1 MYRVIVADDEPI
13 ALEHISSI
21 IEKKCPQ
28 YEVAATAENGK
39 EALGKVAQLRPDL
52 LITDIK
58 MPLMSGIELA
68 SEIHEKYPDTHT
80 LIVSGYSDFEY
91 ARSAMQSGV
100 CDYIL
105 KPVIPSAMAKSMEQ
119 IARKIGR
126 NQYEKRSR
134 IIQELCRD
142 KDCDP
147 ETIRQFFTYENYYC
161 AIIRRNGLPR
171 RFVAGSAMET
181 FSEVGESYT
190 VYGRDEMEQLYII
203 PEVLLNGKKISAYII
218 GLSQKMHVDT
228 DYMTIVYDRET
239 CTREELQKHI
249 KRLYRTLDAV
259 SVVGMDQMIGLDG
272 SSEEAEIQYDHKAIR
287 EVMNNFEY
295 LLKNQRVGQLKNEI
309 KRLYLQW
316 SYEKKPQMWMEYV
329 TRQILFL
336 LRKYE
341 ESLQPVS
348 ECEHMLEDAFFYA
361 TTSDELLGSLFD
373 ILFQYIRTTPA
384 NAKVDSPEFVDSI
397 EQYIKNHLSE
407 NLSLKNISREF
418 GISQTYMGKL
428 IRKYRDDSFSH
439 YLTKVRMGK
448 ATSLM
453 RENPELYIKD
463 IAEMVG
469 YSDQLYFSRIFRS
482 YMGMCPSDYMEGIDG
497 A

>member
-1 MYRVIVADDEPI
+1 MYRVIIADDEPTAI
-13 ALEHISSI
+13 EHICSI

-28 YEVAATAENGK
+28 YEVAGTAENGK
-39 EALGKVAQLRPDL
+39 EALEKVRDLHPDL

-105 KPVIPSAMAKSMEQ
+105 KPVIPSAMAKSLEQ
-119 IARKIGR
+119 IARRISR
-126 NQYEKRSR
+126 NQYEQRSR

-142 KDCDP
+142 KECDP
-147 ETIRQFFTYENYYC
+147 ELIRRFFSYDSYYC

-171 RFVAGSAMET
+171 RFVAGRAMET
-181 FSEVGESYT
+181 FSEVNEAYT

-203 PEVLLNGKKISAYII
+203 PQVLLNGKNISAYII
-218 GLSQKMHVDT
+218 SLSQKMHVDT

-239 CTREELQKHI
+239 CATQELRAHI
-249 KRLYRTLDAV
+249 KRLYHTLDAV

-272 SSEEAEIQYDHKAIR
+272 DAGTAEIEYDHKAIR
-287 EVMNNFEY
+287 EVLNNLEQM
-295 LLKNQRVGQLKNEI
+295 LKNQRLSQVKKEI
-309 KRLYLQW
+309 RRLYIQW

-336 LRKYE
+336 VRKYE
-341 ESLQPVS
+341 ESSQPAS
-348 ECEHMLEDAFFYA
+348 ECEYMLEDAFFYA
-361 TTSDELLGSLFD
+361 ATSEELLNSLFD
-373 ILFQYIRTTPA
+373 ILFQYIRPTPA
-384 NAKVDSPEFVDSI
+384 NAKVDSPEFADSI
-397 EQYIKNHLSE
+397 EKYMKAHLSE
-407 NLSLKNISREF
+407 NLSLKNVSREF
-418 GISQTYMGKL
+418 GISQTYIGKL

-439 YLTKVRMGK
+439 YLTKIRMEK
-448 ATSLM
+448 ATGLM
-453 RENPELYIKD
+453 RENPEMYIKD

-482 YMGMCPSDYMEGIDG
+482 YMGMCPSDYMEGIEES
-497 A
+497 

>member
-21 IEKKCPQ
+21 IEIKCPQ
-28 YEVAATAENGK
+28 YEVAGTAENGK
-39 EALGKVAQLRPDL
+39 EAMEKVAQYHPDL

-58 MPLMSGIELA
+58 MPLMSGIEIA
-68 SEIHEKYPDTHT
+68 AEIHEKYPDTYT

-91 ARSAMQSGV
+91 ARSALQSGV

-105 KPVIPSAMAKSMEQ
+105 KPVIPSAMAKSLEE
-119 IARKIGR
+119 IARKISR

-142 KDCDP
+142 KECDP
-147 ETIRQFFTYENYYC
+147 KMLSQFFVHEKYYC

-171 RFVAGSAMET
+171 RFVAGRSMET
-181 FSEVGESYT
+181 FSEASESYT

-239 CTREELQKHI
+239 CAREELQSHI

-259 SVVGMDQMIGLDG
+259 SVVGMDQMLGLDG
-272 SSEEAEIQYDHKAIR
+272 NSEEVEIEYGYKAIR
-287 EVMNNFEY
+287 EVMNNLEY
-295 LLKNQRVGQLKNEI
+295 MLKNQRIGQLKKEI

-329 TRQILFL
+329 TRQILF
-336 LRKYE
+336 
-341 ESLQPVS
+341 
-348 ECEHMLEDAFFYA
+348 
-361 TTSDELLGSLFD
+361 
-373 ILFQYIRTTPA
+373 QYIRTTSA

-397 EQYIKNHLSE
+397 EKYIKSHLAE

-439 YLTKVRMGK
+439 YLTRVRMEK
-448 ATSLM
+448 ATGLM
-453 RENPELYIKD
+453 RDKPELYIKD

-482 YMGMCPSDYMEGIDG
+482 YMGMCPSDYMESIGEV
-497 A
+497 

>member
-21 IEKKCPQ
+21 IGKKCPQ
-28 YEVAATAENGK
+28 YEVVETAENGK
-39 EALGKVAQLRPDL
+39 EALEKVARLHPDL

-68 SEIHEKYPDTHT
+68 SEIHEKYPDTYT

-105 KPVIPSAMAKSMEQ
+105 KPVIPSAMAKSLEQ
-119 IARKIGR
+119 IARKLSR

-134 IIQELCRD
+134 IIQELCRNEE
-142 KDCDP
+142 CAP
-147 ETIRQFFTYENYYC
+147 ELLRQFFTYDSYYC

-171 RFVAGSAMET
+171 RFVAGRAMET
-181 FSEVGESYT
+181 FSEVNESYT

-203 PEVLLNGKKISAYII
+203 PQVLLNGKNISAYII

-239 CTREELQKHI
+239 CRREELQDHI
-249 KRLYRTLDAV
+249 KRLYHTLDAV

-272 SSEEAEIQYDHKAIR
+272 DSEAARLEYDQKAIR
-287 EVMNNFEY
+287 EVMNNLEY
-295 LLKNQRVGQLKNEI
+295 MLKNQRIAQLKKEI
-309 KRLYLQW
+309 RRLYIQW

-341 ESLQPVS
+341 ESSQTTS
-348 ECEHMLEDAFFYA
+348 ECEYMLEDAFFYA
-361 TTSDELLGSLFD
+361 TTSDELMNSLFD
-373 ILFQYIRTTPA
+373 ILFQYIKTTPA

-397 EQYIKNHLSE
+397 EQYIKGHLSE

-428 IRKYRDDSFSH
+428 IRKYRNDSFSH
-439 YLTKVRMGK
+439 YLTKVRMEK

-453 RENPELYIKD
+453 REKPQLYIKD

-482 YMGMCPSDYMEGIDG
+482 YMGMCPSDYMEGMEG

>member
-39 EALGKVAQLRPDL
+39 EALEKVALLRPDL

-105 KPVIPSAMAKSMEQ
+105 KPVIPSSMAKSLEQ
-119 IARKIGR
+119 IARRIDR
-126 NQYEKRSR
+126 NRYEKRSR
-134 IIQELCRD
+134 IIQELCRE
-142 KDCDP
+142 KECDP

-171 RFVAGSAMET
+171 RFVAGRAMET
-181 FSEVGESYT
+181 FSEASESYT

-203 PEVLLNGKKISAYII
+203 PEVLLNGKKIAAYMI

-239 CTREELQKHI
+239 CKTEELHEHI
-249 KRLYRTLDAV
+249 RRLYRTLDAV
-259 SVVGMDQMIGLDG
+259 SVVGMDKMIGLDRD
-272 SSEEAEIQYDHKAIR
+272 SEEAEIEYDHKAIC

-295 LLKNQRVGQLKNEI
+295 LLKNQRIGQLKKEI

-316 SYEKKPQMWMEYV
+316 SYEKKPQMWMEYI

-341 ESLQPVS
+341 ESSQPLS
-348 ECEHMLEDAFFYA
+348 ECEYMLEDAFFYA
-361 TTSDELLGSLFD
+361 TTPDELLSSLFD
-373 ILFQYIRTTPA
+373 ILFQYVKTMPA

-397 EQYIKNHLSE
+397 EQYIKEHLSE
-407 NLSLKNISREF
+407 NLSLKNVSREF

-439 YLTKVRMGK
+439 YLTKVRMEK
-448 ATSLM
+448 ATGLM
-453 RENPELYIKD
+453 RENPGLYIKD

>member
-1 MYRVIVADDEPI
+1 MYRVIVADDEPT

-21 IEKKCPQ
+21 IEKKCPK
-28 YEVAATAENGK
+28 YEVVATAENGR
-39 EALGKVAQLRPDL
+39 EALEKVDSLHPDL

-58 MPLMSGIELA
+58 MPLKSGIELA
-68 SEIHEKYPDTHT
+68 SEIHERYPDTHT

-91 ARSAMQSGV
+91 ARSAMHSGV

-105 KPVIPSAMAKSMEQ
+105 KPVIPSAMAKSLDQ
-119 IARKIGR
+119 IAQKISR
-126 NQYEKRSR
+126 DQYRKRSR

-142 KDCDP
+142 KGCDT
-147 ETIRQFFTYENYYC
+147 ELIRQFFVYEKYYC
-161 AIIRRNGLPR
+161 VLIRRNGLPG
-171 RFVAGSAMET
+171 RFVVGSAMET
-181 FSEVGESYT
+181 FSEVNEAYT

-203 PEVLLNGKKISAYII
+203 PDILLNGKNISAYII

-239 CTREELQKHI
+239 CTTDQLQSHI
-249 KRLYRTLDAV
+249 RRLYHVLNTV

-272 SSEEAEIQYDHKAIR
+272 DSETAEIQYDHKAIR
-287 EVMNNFEY
+287 EVMNNLEY
-295 LLKNQRVGQLKNEI
+295 MLKNQRIGQLKKEI
-309 KRLYLQW
+309 HRLYLQW
-316 SYEKKPQMWMEYV
+316 CFEKKPQMWMEYV

-341 ESLQPVS
+341 EISQPVS
-348 ECEHMLEDAFFYA
+348 ECEYMMEDAFFYA
-361 TTSDELLGSLFD
+361 TTSEELMNSLFE
-373 ILFQYIRTTPA
+373 ILFQYIKATPA

-397 EQYIKNHLSE
+397 EQYIKSHLSE
-407 NLSLKNISREF
+407 NLSLKNISKEF

-439 YLTKVRMGK
+439 YLTKVRMEK

-453 RENPELYIKD
+453 KENPEMYIKD

-469 YSDQLYFSRIFRS
+469 YADQLYFSRIFRS
-482 YMGMCPSDYMEGIDG
+482 YMGMCPSDYMEGIE
-497 A
+497 AI

>member
-1 MYRVIVADDEPI
+1 MIKVYIADDEVPVVDGMKDFI
-13 ALEHISSI
+13 NTNFKSMKVVGSAYDG
-21 IEKKCPQ
+21 Q
-28 YEVAATAENGK
+28 TAMEEIRQQK
-39 EALGKVAQLRPDL
+39 PDIV
-52 LITDIK
+52 ITDVR
-58 MPLMSGIELA
+58 MPGLNGVEL
-68 SEIHEKYPDTHT
+68 SKKLREEMESVEI
-80 LIVSGYSDFEY
+80 LFVSGYDDVEY
-91 ARSAMQSGV
+91 MRNALKVEAI
-100 CDYIL
+100 DYIL
-105 KPVIPSAMAKSMEQ
+105 KPVIPSAMAKSLEQ
-119 IARKIGR
+119 IARKLSR

-134 IIQELCRD
+134 IIQELCRNEE
-142 KDCDP
+142 CAP
-147 ETIRQFFTYENYYC
+147 ELLRQFFTYDSYYC

-171 RFVAGSAMET
+171 RFVAGRAMET
-181 FSEVGESYT
+181 FSEVNESYT

-203 PEVLLNGKKISAYII
+203 PQVLLNGKNISAYII

-239 CTREELQKHI
+239 CRREELQDHI
-249 KRLYRTLDAV
+249 KRLYHTLDAV

-272 SSEEAEIQYDHKAIR
+272 DSEAARIEYDQKAIR
-287 EVMNNFEY
+287 EVMNNLEY
-295 LLKNQRVGQLKNEI
+295 MLKNQRIAQLKKEI
-309 KRLYLQW
+309 RRLYIQW

-341 ESLQPVS
+341 ESSQPTS
-348 ECEHMLEDAFFYA
+348 ECEYMLEDAFFYA
-361 TTSDELLGSLFD
+361 TTSDELMNSLFD
-373 ILFQYIRTTPA
+373 ILFQYIKTTPA

-397 EQYIKNHLSE
+397 EQYIKTHLSE

-428 IRKYRDDSFSH
+428 IRKYRNDSFSH
-439 YLTKVRMGK
+439 YLTKVRMEK

-453 RENPELYIKD
+453 REKPQLYIKD

-482 YMGMCPSDYMEGIDG
+482 YMGMCPSDYMEGMEG

>member
-1 MYRVIVADDEPI
+1 MYRVLIADDEPI

-21 IEKKCPQ
+21 IEIKCPQ
-28 YEVAATAENGK
+28 YEVAGTAENGK
-39 EALGKVAQLRPDL
+39 EAMEKVAQYHPDL

-68 SEIHEKYPDTHT
+68 SEIHEKYPDTYT

-91 ARSAMQSGV
+91 ARSALQSGV

-105 KPVIPSAMAKSMEQ
+105 KPVIPSAMAKSLEE
-119 IARKIGR
+119 IARKISR
-126 NQYEKRSR
+126 KQYEKRSR

-142 KDCDP
+142 KECDP
-147 ETIRQFFTYENYYC
+147 QMLSQFFVHEKYYC

-171 RFVAGSAMET
+171 RFVAGRSMET
-181 FSEVGESYT
+181 FSEASESYT

-203 PEVLLNGKKISAYII
+203 PEILLNGKKISAYII

-239 CTREELQKHI
+239 CVREELQSHI

-259 SVVGMDQMIGLDG
+259 SVVGMDQMLGLDG
-272 SSEEAEIQYDHKAIR
+272 DSEEVEIEYDHKAIR
-287 EVMNNFEY
+287 EVMNSLEY
-295 LLKNQRVGQLKNEI
+295 MLKNQRISQLKKEI

-341 ESLQPVS
+341 ESSQTAS
-348 ECEHMLEDAFFYA
+348 ECEYMLEDAFFYA
-361 TTSDELLGSLFD
+361 TTADELLSSLFD

-397 EQYIKNHLSE
+397 EKYIKSHLAE

-439 YLTKVRMGK
+439 YLTRVRMEK
-448 ATSLM
+448 ATGLM
-453 RENPELYIKD
+453 RDKPELYIKD

-482 YMGMCPSDYMEGIDG
+482 YMGMCPSDYMESIG
-497 A
+497 AV

>member
-21 IEKKCPQ
+21 IGKKCPQ
-28 YEVAATAENGK
+28 YEVVETAENGK
-39 EALGKVAQLRPDL
+39 EALEKVAGLHPDL

-68 SEIHEKYPDTHT
+68 SEIHEKYPDTYT

-105 KPVIPSAMAKSMEQ
+105 KPVIPSAMAKSLEQ
-119 IARKIGR
+119 IARKLSR

-134 IIQELCRD
+134 IIQELCRNEE
-142 KDCDP
+142 CAP
-147 ETIRQFFTYENYYC
+147 ELLRQFFTYDSYYC

-171 RFVAGSAMET
+171 RFVAGRAMET
-181 FSEVGESYT
+181 FSEVNESYT

-203 PEVLLNGKKISAYII
+203 PQVLLNGKNISAYII

-239 CTREELQKHI
+239 CRREELQDHI
-249 KRLYRTLDAV
+249 KRLYHTLDAV

-272 SSEEAEIQYDHKAIR
+272 DSEAARLEYDQKAIR
-287 EVMNNFEY
+287 EVMNNLEY
-295 LLKNQRVGQLKNEI
+295 MLKNQRIAQLKKEI
-309 KRLYLQW
+309 RRLYIQW

-341 ESLQPVS
+341 ESSQPTS
-348 ECEHMLEDAFFYA
+348 ECEYMLEDAFFYA
-361 TTSDELLGSLFD
+361 TTSDELMNSLFD
-373 ILFQYIRTTPA
+373 ILFQYIKTTPA

-397 EQYIKNHLSE
+397 EQYIKTHLSE
-407 NLSLKNISREF
+407 NLSLKNVSREF

-428 IRKYRDDSFSH
+428 IRKYRNDSFSH
-439 YLTKVRMGK
+439 YLTKVRMEK

-453 RENPELYIKD
+453 REKPQLYIKD

-482 YMGMCPSDYMEGIDG
+482 YMGMCPSDYMEGMEG

>member
-1 MYRVIVADDEPI
+1 
-13 ALEHISSI
+13 
-21 IEKKCPQ
+21 
-28 YEVAATAENGK
+28 
-39 EALGKVAQLRPDL
+39 
-52 LITDIK
+52 
-58 MPLMSGIELA
+58 
-68 SEIHEKYPDTHT
+68 
-80 LIVSGYSDFEY
+80 
-91 ARSAMQSGV
+91 
-100 CDYIL
+100 
-105 KPVIPSAMAKSMEQ
+105 
-119 IARKIGR
+119 
-126 NQYEKRSR
+126 
-134 IIQELCRD
+134 
-142 KDCDP
+142 
-147 ETIRQFFTYENYYC
+147 
-161 AIIRRNGLPR
+161 
-171 RFVAGSAMET
+171 MET
-181 FSEVGESYT
+181 FSEASESYT

-203 PEVLLNGKKISAYII
+203 PEILLNGKKISAYII

-239 CTREELQKHI
+239 CVREELQSHI

-259 SVVGMDQMIGLDG
+259 SVVGMDQMLGLDG
-272 SSEEAEIQYDHKAIR
+272 DSEEVEIEYDHKAIR
-287 EVMNNFEY
+287 EVMNSLEY
-295 LLKNQRVGQLKNEI
+295 MLKNQRISQLKKEI

-341 ESLQPVS
+341 ESSQTAS
-348 ECEHMLEDAFFYA
+348 ECEYMLEDAFFYA
-361 TTSDELLGSLFD
+361 TTADELLSSLFD

-384 NAKVDSPEFVDSI
+384 NGKVDSPEFVDSI
-397 EQYIKNHLSE
+397 EKYIKSDLAE

-439 YLTKVRMGK
+439 YLTRVRMEK

-453 RENPELYIKD
+453 RDKPELYIKD

-482 YMGMCPSDYMEGIDG
+482 YMGMCPSDYMESIG
-497 A
+497 AV

>member
-21 IEKKCPQ
+21 IEKKCTQ
-28 YEVAATAENGK
+28 YEVAATAEDGK
-39 EALGKVAQLRPDL
+39 DALEKVVRLHPDL

-68 SEIHEKYPDTHT
+68 SVIHEEYPDTCT

-91 ARSAMQSGV
+91 ARNAMQSGV

-105 KPVIPSAMAKSMEQ
+105 KPVIPSAMAKSLEQ
-119 IARKIGR
+119 IARKISR
-126 NQYEKRSR
+126 NRYEKRSR
-134 IIQELCRD
+134 IIQKLCGGRE
-142 KDCDP
+142 CDP
-147 ETIRQFFTYENYYC
+147 AKVRQFFVYDSYYC

-181 FSEVGESYT
+181 FSEATESYT

-203 PEVLLNGKKISAYII
+203 PEILLNGKCISAYII

-239 CTREELQKHI
+239 CTVDELQSRI
-249 KRLYRTLDAV
+249 MRLYHTLDAV

-272 SSEEAEIQYDHKAIR
+272 NSETAKIEYDHKAIR
-287 EVMNNFEY
+287 EVMNNLEHM
-295 LLKNQRVGQLKNEI
+295 LKNQRIAQLKKELQ
-309 KRLYLQW
+309 RLYLQW
-316 SYEKKPQMWMEYV
+316 CFEKKPQMWMEYV

-341 ESLQPVS
+341 ESSQSES
-348 ECEHMLEDAFFYA
+348 ECEYMLEDAFFYA
-361 TTSDELLGSLFD
+361 TTSEELMNSLFD
-373 ILFQYIRTTPA
+373 ILFRYIKTTPA

-397 EQYIKNHLSE
+397 EQYLKEHLSE
-407 NLSLKNISREF
+407 NLSLKNVSKEF
-418 GISQTYMGKL
+418 GISQTYLGKL

-439 YLTKVRMGK
+439 YLTKIRMEK

-453 RENPELYIKD
+453 RERPEMYIKD

-482 YMGMCPSDYMEGIDG
+482 YMGMCPSDYMEG
-497 A
+497 AEVF